1 MIYFEDI
8 QAGERAVLGPV
19 TVDRAEALDFARKY
33 DPQPF
38 HLDDA
43 AAAAHPFFGR
53 LAISGWQTCAYAMRL
68 MVADMQARQVQS
80 LGSPGMDGI
89 RWVKPVYPGDSL
101 TLESET
107 LEVRPSRSRPEMGA
121 AKRRYTMR
129 NQAGEVVMTMEA
141 TGLFATRPKE

>member
-1 MIYFEDI
+1 MQFYEDLVV
-8 QAGERAVLGPV
+8 GEVHRFGAYAVTRDEV
-19 TVDRAEALDFARKY
+19 IAFASKY

-68 MVADMQARQVQS
+68 MVADMKARNVQS

-89 RWVKPVYPGDSL
+89 RWVKPVYPGDQL

-129 NQAGEVVMTMEA
+129 NQNGDVVMTMEA
-141 TGLFATRPKE
+141 TGLFATRPKG